1 MSYNIYL
8 RGAPCPTCA
17 HEPDQSDLP
26 NPTYNLTEI
35 FDLALT
41 GEPLP
46 NPDVAEGAV
55 VLFRVKTDRP
65 RGLRVLTG
73 RKASDTI
80 EMIENA
86 LKRMSDPLWHERLR
100 ALEPENGWGTLQG
113 AREVMQRLLQAANE
127 YPAHIW
133 EIH

>member
-8 RGAPCPTCA
+8 RGAPCPTCG
-17 HEPDQSDLP
+17 HEADQSDLP

-86 LKRMSDPLWHERLR
+86 LKRMSDPLWHARFV